1 MQKYSYGTG
10 EITTYKNYRILLVK
24 HCSWVSSE
32 QSSLFVDVIKFVENE
47 AYDLDSCIVPVLQTN
62 MLLVLII
69 TSKAKIMKLRLFDS
83 L

>member
-32 QSSLFVDVIKFVENE
+32 QSSLFVDVIKLVENE
-47 AYDLDSCIVPVLQTN
+47 AHDLDSCIVPVLQTN

>member
-32 QSSLFVDVIKFVENE
+32 QSSLFVDVIKLVENE